1 MNLNTAIENL
11 KEATSKALVCALEE
25 KNTEVVDT
33 LINVYSTVRS
43 ISLNNEF
50 QFSYNFNI
58 STDIPSADFVSGLG
72 TDYISGDSSPDV
84 IRL

>member
-11 KEATSKALVCALEE
+11 KEATSKALVRALEE

-43 ISLNNEF
+43 IPLNNEL

-58 STDIPSADFVSGLG
+58 SNSIPSADFVGGFG

-84 IRL
+84 IKL